1 MYAIVDI
8 AGQQFKVQKDQKI
21 FVHRLEG
28 EAGSQVEFDKVMLI
42 DDNDKISVGT
52 PVISNAK
59 IQAKIL
65 THLKGDKVMVF
76 KKTRRKGYQKMNGH
90 RQCFSQIQIENII
103 SK

>member
-1 MYAIVDI
+1 MYAIVEI
-8 AGQQFKVQKDQKI
+8 AGQQFKVEKDQKI

-28 EAGSQVEFDKVMLI
+28 EVGTQLEFDKVMLI

-52 PVISNAK
+52 PVISDAK

-76 KKTRRKGYQKMNGH
+76 KKKRRKRYQKMNGH
-90 RQCFSQIQIENII
+90 RQCFTQIQIENIV
-103 SK
+103 S